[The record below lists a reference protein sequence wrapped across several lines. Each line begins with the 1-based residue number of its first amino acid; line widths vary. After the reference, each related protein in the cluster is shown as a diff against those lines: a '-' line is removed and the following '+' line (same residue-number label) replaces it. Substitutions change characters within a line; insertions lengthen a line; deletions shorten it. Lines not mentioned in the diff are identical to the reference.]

1 MTFKSRRDRLFQ
13 LMTFGFSAVFI
24 GIVLFQWSES
34 GIENSPSFLSN
45 ILLLAIVGFLLWSHF
60 DTTYELTKTELK
72 YKSGI
77 LRGTIQIK
85 DISEIIKGKTLWSGF
100 KAATARHG
108 VIVKYNQY
116 DEIYISPK
124 TNDTFVAKLLE
135 LNTEITITTHSN
147 S

>member
-1 MTFKSRRDRLFQ
+1 
-13 LMTFGFSAVFI
+13 
-24 GIVLFQWSES
+24 
-34 GIENSPSFLSN
+34 
-45 ILLLAIVGFLLWSHF
+45 
-60 DTTYELTKTELK
+60 LTKTELK

-85 DISEIIKGKTLWSGF
+85 DISEIIKGKTFWSGF